1 MTCRAA
7 INQAEPAPAMHAP
20 SFTEDLPL
28 GQARCEKCGKVI
40 TKEEFV
46 RERCEGKA

>member
-7 INQAEPAPAMHAP
+7 INQADSAPTMHAP

-28 GQARCEKCGKVI
+28 GQARCEKCGKVFDI
-40 TKEEFV
+40 LVFLG
-46 RERCEGKA
+46 ER